1 MPVALATL
9 SLCLF
14 IKRICTKTRGQE
26 MWQGVKGAQTDKMRG
41 WILQTLLFSFPSRPG
56 FVLLL

>member
-14 IKRICTKTRGQE
+14 IKRICTKTRGEE
-26 MWQGVKGAQTDKMRG
+26 MWQGVKGAQTDK
-41 WILQTLLFSFPSRPG
+41 
-56 FVLLL
+56 